1 MAALAVAID
10 AYFSAQEGYLSRPP
24 DYDGVSY
31 LTYART
37 PYLLLHSLHLRP
49 ALHDLIGNISPLWL
63 WVLTT
68 QQLILGDG
76 TWQAFSARFW
86 AVALLLILV
95 YWIVNRRA
103 TRSLAVA
110 AVGLTALLPLV
121 SAGVRAS
128 SLEFLSGQ
136 ANYVDHWYQD
146 DLRPDFLAIVLI
158 LWSVAALAEH
168 ITMPRR
174 SAYLVSAAFAA
185 AAVLAKSSTAP
196 VALAAWAAT
205 LAVSWIW
212 NRRRQDATRMTLVA
226 PIFLVGLLLPWAVFG
241 GGVLTVVT
249 YLKLIVAQQDT
260 YTSSGGLLGGFTYFL
275 VRIPNELG
283 PIEAWV
289 VIAGAL
295 LMTIALLQR
304 RLGREEMIYAALV
317 PLFYIVFS
325 LPPAKNPFVGESI
338 SLSIWIFLWAG
349 VARIA
354 TARWP
359 GPVRRA
365 SPYVLAA
372 VSAYTLLV
380 LALGAFAIVNWP
392 ANEQKSN
399 AQLSAVT
406 ADIANELGRHV
417 SAAQCFAY
425 VPGPGWPASLI
436 YRMMDANGNAP
447 ASTAIDVVPTQTTVS
462 DYVAAASR
470 CTAVM
475 AYREDIADVAQVFFA
490 PPIRQPYLRA
500 VAQWVRSPDSG
511 YALDRTWQFSDLAPS
526 GPHTLGRYQ
535 GVSLT
540 VDLYLRGPVT

>member
-1 MAALAVAID
+1 
-10 AYFSAQEGYLSRPP
+10 
-24 DYDGVSY
+24 
-31 LTYART
+31 
-37 PYLLLHSLHLRP
+37 
-49 ALHDLIGNISPLWL
+49 
-63 WVLTT
+63 
-68 QQLILGDG
+68 
-76 TWQAFSARFW
+76 
-86 AVALLLILV
+86 
-95 YWIVNRRA
+95 
-103 TRSLAVA
+103 
-110 AVGLTALLPLV
+110 
-121 SAGVRAS
+121 
-128 SLEFLSGQ
+128 
-136 ANYVDHWYQD
+136 
-146 DLRPDFLAIVLI
+146 
-158 LWSVAALAEH
+158 
-168 ITMPRR
+168 
-174 SAYLVSAAFAA
+174 
-185 AAVLAKSSTAP
+185 
-196 VALAAWAAT
+196 
-205 LAVSWIW
+205 
-212 NRRRQDATRMTLVA
+212 MTLVA

-289 VIAGAL
+289 AIAGAL

-338 SLSIWIFLWAG
+338 SLSIWIFTWAG
-349 VARIA
+349 IARIA